1 MPDSG
6 LKQRQFISENNFLP
20 ALHSFPAKGT
30 YSELGS
36 GSPSLQGSAWHK
48 ALHIP
53 IAPINRTDTIVRV
66 GCTRTLLFYDHY
78 NQSKFIKVAFTVPI
92 TCFLSV
98 SKSGCVLAG
107 CHPEPWVPLGEVLP
121 FSFFLYNLH
130 LHGILGSYALFSRA
144 LSNVSDICGS
154 FFPSY
159 SHQRELYLIVIRP
172 SVMVRWCGLLAEAL
186 ARNSSPL
193 SHTCVKAI

>member
-6 LKQRQFISENNFLP
+6 WKQLQFISENNFLP

-53 IAPINRTDTIVRV
+53 IAPINRTDTYNSK
-66 GCTRTLLFYDHY
+66 GQMHKDSPFYGHY
-78 NQSKFIKVAFTVPI
+78 NQSKFIKVAFTGPI
-92 TCFLSV
+92 TYFFSV
-98 SKSGCVLAG
+98 SKSGRVLAG
-107 CHPEPWVPLGEVLP
+107 CHPEPWVLLGEVLP

-130 LHGILGSYALFSRA
+130 LHGILGSHALFSRV
-144 LSNVSDICGS
+144 LSSVSEICGS
-154 FFPSY
+154 FFPSH
-159 SHQRELYLIVIRP
+159 SHQR
-172 SVMVRWCGLLAEAL
+172 
-186 ARNSSPL
+186 
-193 SHTCVKAI
+193 